1 MKKRLVLLVASF
13 FMTVFGCVGCLGNM
27 AHSNTNSSM
36 LKEETKLDIKRSDL
50 EQIGEI
56 VLAEFGSNMQK
67 RIRNKDSLYKVADI
81 LESIVLK
88 KKNRQDGPPGT
99 IFIVTCDQIDFSMSL
114 QVGGLYYRGTYYEP
128 PPNLLEQLQSVY
140 KEAPEAAEQ
149 SHWF

>member
-1 MKKRLVLLVASF
+1 
-13 FMTVFGCVGCLGNM
+13 MT
-27 AHSNTNSSM
+27 HSNTNSSM

-114 QVGGLYYRGTYYEP
+114 QVGGLYYRGTY
-128 PPNLLEQLQSVY
+128 
-140 KEAPEAAEQ
+140 
-149 SHWF
+149 